1 MRKENKEQ
9 ILQVGNKKQKEDLN
23 PNIFFKITLNI
34 KSLNTPIRIQGYFC
48 DNFSWDME

>member
-23 PNIFFKITLNI
+23 PK
-34 KSLNTPIRIQGYFC
+34 YFLKLH
-48 DNFSWDME
+48 